1 MAFSTIPHCKCHVHN
16 SMGDE
21 GHMYPTTFEAIGGLI
36 IIMYP
41 AQNVDQYLLK
51 GNQQAGAELGQ
62 AQLKLGLYFTL
73 IFCRFVPIVL
83 VGLT

>member
-1 MAFSTIPHCKCHVHN
+1 
-16 SMGDE
+16 MGDE

-51 GNQQAGAELGQ
+51 GDQQAGA
-62 AQLKLGLYFTL
+62 KLSSSWDLTL
-73 IFCRFVPIVL
+73 VSFSVDLDC
-83 VGLT
+83 